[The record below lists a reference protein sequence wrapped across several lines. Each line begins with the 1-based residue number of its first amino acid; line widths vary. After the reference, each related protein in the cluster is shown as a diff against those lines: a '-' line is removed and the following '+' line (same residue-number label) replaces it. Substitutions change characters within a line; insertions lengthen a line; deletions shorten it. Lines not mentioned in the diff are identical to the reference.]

1 MGLQECVVGRAP
13 LTRKQRGAPLC
24 LQQMEREP
32 EVSETSFYR
41 CKLSVVGF
49 VGAKGADIIGE
60 ISVGA
65 GNFCVLHDVVG
76 IKELAD
82 SYKPEW

>member
-1 MGLQECVVGRAP
+1 M
-13 LTRKQRGAPLC
+13 
-24 LQQMEREP
+24 
-32 EVSETSFYR
+32 SETSFYR

-60 ISVGA
+60 ISAGA

-76 IKELAD
+76 IKELA
-82 SYKPEW
+82 SGFIQT

>member
-1 MGLQECVVGRAP
+1 M
-13 LTRKQRGAPLC
+13 
-24 LQQMEREP
+24 
-32 EVSETSFYR
+32 SETSFYR

-60 ISVGA
+60 ISAGA

-82 SYKPEW
+82 SYKPEWWRSSSSSGCTQVLSLS